1 MARKTSDIAM
11 LLGSSSKSR
20 SKRGGGLTGKL
31 VGFIDSMLG
40 RKSKRGRRQ
49 HRREQTVPMLVFGVA
64 VLLAF
69 GGGYAIGGGFGSGGF
84 GNGGFGS
91 KADGTNPLRAPGR
104 APTFVDEIATK
115 PLAAEAFIVSAY
127 PGVAAAEAKDRADSL
142 SKYLK
147 SKGLAKVRPYPWPQA
162 NGTLWV
168 VAVYFDGE
176 TEAGKTKVALEGLPA
191 DVPDQM
197 FCSIRKTDAKSPAGW
212 PGRVTIPNE

>member
-1 MARKTSDIAM
+1 VARKTSDIAM

-20 SKRGGGLTGKL
+20 SKRGQGLTGKL

-49 HRREQTVPMLVFGVA
+49 ERREQTVPMLVFGVA

-69 GGGYAIGGGFGSGGF
+69 GGGYAIGGGFGNSF
-84 GNGGFGS
+84 SNNS
-91 KADGTNPLRAPGR
+91 DGTNPLRAQGR
-104 APTFVDEIATK
+104 APTFVDEVATK
-115 PLAAEAFIVSAY
+115 ALAAEAFIVSAY
-127 PGVAAAEAKDRADSL
+127 PGVAAAEAKELAQSL
-142 SKYLK
+142 SKYLT

-162 NGTLWV
+162 DGTLWV

-176 TEAGKTKVALEGLPA
+176 AEASKTKLALEELPM

-197 FCSIRKTDAKSPAGW
+197 FCTIRKTDAKSPTGW
-212 PGRVTIPNE
+212 PGRVDIPNQ

>member
-20 SKRGGGLTGKL
+20 SKRGQGLTGKL

-49 HRREQTVPMLVFGVA
+49 ERREQTVPMLVFGVA

-69 GGGYAIGGGFGSGGF
+69 GGGYAIGGGFGSSF
-84 GNGGFGS
+84 SNSFSNNG
-91 KADGTNPLRAPGR
+91 DGTNPLRAQGR
-104 APTFVDEIATK
+104 APTFVDEVATK

-127 PGVAAAEAKDRADSL
+127 PGVAAAEAKELAQSL
-142 SKYLK
+142 SKYLA

-176 TEAGKTKVALEGLPA
+176 AEASKTKLALEELPM
-191 DVPDQM
+191 DVPDEM
-197 FCSIRKTDAKSPAGW
+197 FCTIRKTDAKSPTGW
-212 PGRVTIPNE
+212 PGRVDIPNQ